1 MSTYSPEHLMDG
13 PPGGTP
19 ELVNE
24 AGQLVGP
31 HECQNQCGR
40 RAAYVLVDID
50 EGRADIIC
58 GLCLMAMMAAVA
70 EQVPPPGLV
79 ANDDN
84 AAAGA

>member
-1 MSTYSPEHLMDG
+1 MSVSAGLETGRDDASESA
-13 PPGGTP
+13 

-79 ANDDN
+79 SDDDN
-84 AAAGA
+84 AAAGH

>member
-1 MSTYSPEHLMDG
+1 MTQAATTAAAAAAIGE
-13 PPGGTP
+13 PGQ
-19 ELVNE
+19 LVNE

-40 RAAYVLVDID
+40 RAAYVLVDVE

-70 EQVPPPGLV
+70 EQVPPPGI
-79 ANDDN
+79 
-84 AAAGA
+84 AADSDTPGGQA